1 MNQVQIKS
9 QSLGDNFCKNGV
21 EKKNSPASA
30 EVQSWYDWGF
40 RGEQIM
46 KTIPEQEFDLNL
58 EKQLKDVK
66 ITELMTVGYSYD
78 KNTCFFMLIFPWMG
92 ELE

>member
-1 MNQVQIKS
+1 
-9 QSLGDNFCKNGV
+9 
-21 EKKNSPASA
+21 
-30 EVQSWYDWGF
+30 
-40 RGEQIM
+40 M